1 MGIETVV
8 AIVASL
14 VTTMSGLGWVLD
26 RNGKRTD
33 SRMDTLLTHM
43 TKVETIINDM
53 RAEMPLRYT
62 LKEDHLRLQEKV
74 YRVENHVYQWGRK
87 PYREDEDEV

>member
-1 MGIETVV
+1 MGIETFV

-14 VTTMSGLGWVLD
+14 VTTMSGLGWILD

-62 LKEDHLRLQEKV
+62 LKDDHLRLAEKV

-87 PYREDEDEV
+87 PYRDEEDEV

>member
-33 SRMDTLLTHM
+33 PRMDTLLTHM

>member
-33 SRMDTLLTHM
+33 SRMDTLLTHR